1 MNGNERL
8 RVRLSLGILSRNL
21 LLEEYPLAE
30 QQLTPTEDGRWILDT
45 EVANY
50 AGVARF
56 VVGLMDD
63 IRIIDTPDLEQYIA
77 NYVEKFWPQVC
88 KK

>member
-1 MNGNERL
+1 M
-8 RVRLSLGILSRNL
+8 
-21 LLEEYPLAE
+21 
-30 QQLTPTEDGRWILDT
+30 LDT
-45 EVANY
+45 EVASY

-63 IRIIDTPDLEQYIA
+63 IHIIDTPELEQYLA
-77 NYVEKFWPQVC
+77 DYVAKYWPQAI